1 LFFEW
6 LPDTFQLSN
15 AKSYTVVSYAAETGL
30 RRREFIAFLCSVAA
44 ARPVALRAQQP
55 MPVVGYL
62 GSASPEAWA
71 TRLQAFRQGLSE
83 AGFDEGRNLIVEYRW
98 AEGNFDRLPQL
109 ANELVA
115 RKVAV
120 LVAPGSAP
128 AALAAK
134 AATTTIPIVFETGAD
149 PVEAGLVTNLK
160 HPGGNITGI
169 AALTFETGP
178 KRLAILHEL
187 LPSVGLMAV
196 LVNPAAGDV
205 VGRQV
210 KDLQGA
216 ATQLGLQ
223 LAILQAS
230 NDRELEAAFAKAKEM
245 RAGGLVIVADPFAN
259 SRLKEIADQALN
271 AALPSIFVN
280 PQFASVGGL
289 MSYSGTIIETH
300 HLAGG
305 YVGRILKGEKPGDLP
320 VVQGTKLEL
329 IVNLKT
335 AKALGIDIPLSL
347 LGRADQVIE

>member
-1 LFFEW
+1 MG
-6 LPDTFQLSN
+6 Q
-15 AKSYTVVSYAAETGL
+15 AM
-30 RRREFIAFLCSVAA
+30 RRREFIGLIGSVAA
-44 ARPVALRAQQP
+44 GWPLAARAQQP

-71 TRLQAFRQGLSE
+71 TRLKAFREGLSE
-83 AGFDEGRNLIVEYRW
+83 AGFDEGRNLAVEYRW
-98 AEGNFDRLPQL
+98 AEGNLDRLPQL
-109 ANELVA
+109 ARELV
-115 RKVAV
+115 RRNVSV
-120 LVAPGSAP
+120 LVTPGSAP

-134 AATTTIPIVFETGAD
+134 AATTIIPIVFETGAD
-149 PVEAGLVTNLK
+149 PVEAGLVTNLR

-178 KRLAILHEL
+178 KRLAILHEV
-187 LPSVGLMAV
+187 LPSVGLIAV
-196 LVNPAAGDV
+196 LFNPAGGDV

-210 KDLQGA
+210 KDLL
-216 ATQLGLQ
+216 ATAPQLGLQ

-245 RAGGLVIVADPFAN
+245 GAGGLVIAADPFAN
-259 SRLKEIADQALN
+259 SRLKEIADQALK
-271 AALPSIFVN
+271 AAMPSIFVN
-280 PQFASVGGL
+280 PQFAAVGGL

-305 YVGRILKGEKPGDLP
+305 YVGRILKGEKPGELP
-320 VVQGTKLEL
+320 VIQGTKVEL

-335 AKALGIDIPLSL
+335 AKALGINIPLSL

>member
-1 LFFEW
+1 M
-6 LPDTFQLSN
+6 
-15 AKSYTVVSYAAETGL
+15 
-30 RRREFIAFLCSVAA
+30 RRRQFIVFLCSVAA
-44 ARPVALRAQQP
+44 TRPVALLAREP
-55 MPVVGYL
+55 TSVIGYL
-62 GSASPEAWA
+62 GSASPEAWS
-71 TRLQAFRQGLSE
+71 TRLKAFRQGLSE

-98 AEGNFDRLPQL
+98 ADGNLGRLPQL

-115 RKVAV
+115 RNVAV
-120 LVAPGSAP
+120 LVTPGSAP

-134 AATTTIPIVFETGAD
+134 TATTTIPIVFETGAD

-160 HPGGNITGI
+160 HPGGNITGV

-178 KRLAILHEL
+178 KRLAILREL

-196 LVNPAAGDV
+196 LANPAAGDG

-210 KDLQGA
+210 KDLHEA
-216 ATQLGLQ
+216 ATQLGLK

-245 RAGGLVIVADPFAN
+245 RAGGLIIVADPFAN

-280 PQFASVGGL
+280 SQFASVGGL
-289 MSYSGTIIETH
+289 ISYGGTIIETH
-300 HLAGG
+300 YLAGG
-305 YVGRILKGEKPGDLP
+305 YVGRILKGEKPGNLP

-335 AKALGIDIPLSL
+335 ARALGIGVPLSL